1 MVWFVFPIHPKMKRT
16 SIAARRTAGVVNGR
30 HRFFQAL
37 GSISMTFTR
46 LALCC
51 SLSLATSFVTGCA
64 SPHVAYIIPGSPSP
78 THTTE
83 LSCFTMAAT
92 PASVQTP
99 PASYIG
105 GIGVGY
111 DNYVSLPVTLTSVN
125 GFSGQVSLSVAGLPE
140 GVVTSSALFSQ
151 PIPPVALDFGNSPA
165 VEVVSIGIY
174 VMPGVAPGT
183 YSFSITGFPLAGS
196 NNAAPVILPAT
207 LTVTSGGGG
216 AWQK

>member
-1 MVWFVFPIHPKMKRT
+1 
-16 SIAARRTAGVVNGR
+16 
-30 HRFFQAL
+30 
-37 GSISMTFTR
+37 
-46 LALCC
+46 
-51 SLSLATSFVTGCA
+51 
-64 SPHVAYIIPGSPSP
+64 
-78 THTTE
+78 
-83 LSCFTMAAT
+83 MAAT

-125 GFSGQVSLSVAGLPE
+125 GFSGKVNLSVADLPE

-151 PIPPVALDFGNSPA
+151 PIPPVALDIGNSPA

-183 YSFSITGFPLAGS
+183 YSFSITGSPLAGS
-196 NNAAPVILPAT
+196 NNSAPVTLPAT
-207 LTVTSGGGG
+207 LTVTSGGSA